1 MERATQ
7 KIEEASRQRKR
18 LQESSRANIESNST
32 NEKSQY
38 ILALGGVAAGL
49 TIATIVWLAN
59 TILTKDNI
67 NMTYSELAETSQTV
81 EIKKSIDNI
90 AQLNAR
96 VELLTEIISNLEAKL
111 TRVMILADDIP
122 DHENEFVI
130 ANVKP
135 VASAKLETGE
145 VFTPTHTVKAKLN
158 LRPSASLSTTPITV
172 LKDDA
177 KVEYIREVDGWY
189 YVNTQSHGKGW
200 CSPDYLSPIP

>member
-1 MERATQ
+1 MERARQ

-67 NMTYSELAETSQTV
+67 NMTYSELAEAAQTV
-81 EIKKSIDNI
+81 EIKKSSNNI

-96 VELLTEIISNLEAKL
+96 VELLTENS
-111 TRVMILADDIP
+111 R
-122 DHENEFVI
+122 
-130 ANVKP
+130 KP
-135 VASAKLETGE
+135 C
-145 VFTPTHTVKAKLN
+145 FCTVQ
-158 LRPSASLSTTPITV
+158 V
-172 LKDDA
+172 
-177 KVEYIREVDGWY
+177 
-189 YVNTQSHGKGW
+189 QM
-200 CSPDYLSPIP
+200 